1 MTLVKQNFRN
11 LNNIFDEFFAAPSNY
26 NRELFGNNPPVN
38 VHENEEGYHVE
49 VVAPGLA
56 KEDFKVQL
64 EKGLLTISYEKKT
77 ENNTEDK
84 TYKTHRREF
93 SVSSFKRVFSVDEK
107 IDADNIKAKYEN
119 GVLQLLLPKKEEVKV
134 APKAITIQ

>member
-11 LNNIFDEFFAAPSNY
+11 INNIFDEFFNVPS
-26 NRELFGNNPPVN
+26 REYGLNIPPVN
-38 VHENEEGYHVE
+38 VHEDADGYHVE
-49 VVAPGLA
+49 LAAPGLS

-64 EKGLLTISYEKKT
+64 EKGLLTISFEKKAVE
-77 ENNTEDK
+77 ENK

-93 SVSSFKRVFSVDEK
+93 STASFKRSFSVDEK
-107 IDADNIKAKYEN
+107 IDAENIKAKYEN

-134 APKAITIQ
+134 APKEISIQ